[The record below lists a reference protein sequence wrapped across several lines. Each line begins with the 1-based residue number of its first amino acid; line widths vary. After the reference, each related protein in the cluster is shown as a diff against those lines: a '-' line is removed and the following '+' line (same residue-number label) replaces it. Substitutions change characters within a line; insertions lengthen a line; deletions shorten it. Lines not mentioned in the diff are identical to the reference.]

1 MSFSVAAQAIHSWVR
16 GLDETRLSKFFPDLD
31 ARIQGLERL
40 QGHHYA
46 NRRLA
51 AVALVHRSALVYWPH
66 DKSHIFS
73 NERLE
78 FLGDAFLNFYVAGR
92 AMSEFT
98 QMSEGELSKLRAALV
113 GTENLAEKA
122 RRLKLQDL
130 LMFGRGE
137 IAKGGFRDD
146 KRQNILADAF
156 EAVTAALVLDAGQE
170 HAWSWLESLFT
181 ADLLTAQQTLTDFDV
196 KTRFQ
201 QWTQGICGKP
211 PTYKLIK
218 TISTP
223 QETQFVVA
231 GFLGKTE
238 IARASATNKREASKA
253 VAARMQKLVDMGQLT
268 AEQVKKFV
276 AQGEHTED

>member
-1 MSFSVAAQAIHSWVR
+1 
-16 GLDETRLSKFFPDLD
+16 
-31 ARIQGLERL
+31 
-40 QGHHYA
+40 
-46 NRRLA
+46 
-51 AVALVHRSALVYWPH
+51 
-66 DKSHIFS
+66 
-73 NERLE
+73 
-78 FLGDAFLNFYVAGR
+78 
-92 AMSEFT
+92 
-98 QMSEGELSKLRAALV
+98 
-113 GTENLAEKA
+113 
-122 RRLKLQDL
+122 
-130 LMFGRGE
+130 
-137 IAKGGFRDD
+137 
-146 KRQNILADAF
+146 LADAF